1 MVHIEAMSESDIHD
15 RRANAVAGGIVA
27 PGACLWGRYEVVDP
41 LGEGVLGRLWV
52 CRDLQDDGAPV
63 VLRWL
68 PPDVRRSRALL
79 AVLHENI
86 RKLADS
92 THPNVA
98 PVRQMV
104 YAGNEIFL
112 LGDYAPGVPLS
123 EWAEG
128 LEAERGGRRPS
139 LGELLPVLAQAA
151 DALDYVHAR
160 DAAHGNLTPTN
171 VFVDGDGAVRVTD
184 FGLAFGRHTS
194 VRRAEDAS
202 GGGAEAEALA
212 TAFRAPEQRAGSGA
226 DSAADQY
233 SLAALACWT
242 MTGHATPAD
251 ADWAAWP
258 PKARAAFRRALH
270 PKPGKRFVSCFD
282 FVRALRGERVGGR
295 RKGSAEA
302 RRKALRFAGI
312 AAGVVALV
320 ALGAGAVL
328 GIARALNGRSIV
340 EAVTAERPEAAET
353 PVTYAARNTQPVKP
367 LVAETPL
374 PTEGKPWVASTVPMQ
389 FVWVFEMQMW
399 IGRFEVTNEEYLEM
413 NPNHESGRFVSPKGS
428 MAVSLEGKNHPVVG
442 VNFAEAYRYARWLT
456 EREREAGK
464 LPEGWAY
471 RLPSAAEAEA
481 YIRAGTDAEY
491 PWGDELPPVRGNYA
505 DDTLAAVFSDMPVI
519 EGYRDG
525 AICTAEV
532 QESGE
537 NAWGLFGANGNVWE
551 TASRGPGDSHFGG
564 WFGGAWDDW
573 QPSRLRAD
581 ARYGF
586 RGDAHGMVNG
596 FRLVLAPVTAP
607 HE

>member
-1 MVHIEAMSESDIHD
+1 MNESDNHSARD
-15 RRANAVAGGIVA
+15 HADGLRSGTV
-27 PGACLWGRYEVVDP
+27 LWGRYQAEAE
-41 LGEGVLGRLWV
+41 LGESVLGQVWL
-52 CRDLQDDGAPV
+52 CRDTQADGAPV

-79 AVLHENI
+79 SVLHENI
-86 RKLADS
+86 RKLSESD
-92 THPNVA
+92 HPNVA

-104 YAGNEIFL
+104 YAGAEIYL
-112 LGDYAPGVPLS
+112 VGDYAPGATLA

-128 LEAERGGRRPS
+128 LEADRDGKRPT
-139 LGELLPVLAQAA
+139 LDELLPVLAQAA
-151 DALDYVHAR
+151 AALDFVHGQG
-160 DAAHGNLTPTN
+160 AAHGNLTPTN
-171 VFVDGDGAVRVTD
+171 VFVDEDGAVRVTD

-194 VRRAEDAS
+194 MRRGEDTD
-202 GGGAEAEALA
+202 GGAAEAEALA
-212 TAFRAPEQRAGSGA
+212 VAFRAPEQRTGGDA

-242 MTGHATPAD
+242 MTGRATPAD
-251 ADWAAWP
+251 SDWADWP
-258 PKARAAFRRALH
+258 PKARAAFRRALN
-270 PKPGKRFVSCFD
+270 PKPGKRFVTCGD

-302 RRKALRFAGI
+302 RRKVLRIAGI

-328 GIARALNGRSIV
+328 GIAKVLNGRSV
-340 EAVTAERPEAAET
+340 VDAVMAERPEVTET

-374 PTEGKPWVASTVPMQ
+374 PVEGKPWVASTVPME

-464 LPEGWAY
+464 LPDGWAY

-481 YIRAGTDAEY
+481 YIRAGSNAEY
-491 PWGDELPPVRGNYA
+491 PWGDALPPVRGNYA

-551 TASRGPGDSHFGG
+551 TASREPGDSHFGG

-573 QPSRLRAD
+573 QPNRLRAD

-596 FRLVLAPVTAP
+596 FRLVLAPAVAAQ
-607 HE
+607 E